1 MSVKSIATQEQIEE
15 LGYSSI
21 QDMIDNKMEV
31 EYVWN

>member
-1 MSVKSIATQEQIEE
+1 MSVKSIAVQEQVEE

-21 QDMIDNKMEV
+21 QEMIDNGVEV